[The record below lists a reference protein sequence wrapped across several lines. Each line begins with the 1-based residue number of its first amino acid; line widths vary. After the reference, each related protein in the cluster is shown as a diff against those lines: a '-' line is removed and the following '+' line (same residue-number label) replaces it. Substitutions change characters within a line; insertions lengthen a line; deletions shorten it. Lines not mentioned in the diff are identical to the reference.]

1 MKKLLLI
8 LTALLSNQ
16 ISAQIQ
22 SINIEEGFV
31 TYKTAREGE
40 IEVDLFFHKDTN
52 SSDLDEA
59 VLKQLLDYT
68 NLAISSTLKSRR
80 SYVPLNYTYKFKP
93 NKKGKKKKDEH
104 SMSLNYE
111 ARYGIAWGAIGVALE
126 DFAQIEFNA
135 KLKETMGSVML
146 RTN

>member
-52 SSDLDEA
+52 ASDLDEA

-93 NKKGKKKKDEH
+93 NKKGKKKKDKH
-104 SMSLNYE
+104 SMTLNYE
-111 ARYGIAWGAIGVALE
+111 ATNSYGAPME

-135 KLKETMGSVML
+135 KLKETVGSVML